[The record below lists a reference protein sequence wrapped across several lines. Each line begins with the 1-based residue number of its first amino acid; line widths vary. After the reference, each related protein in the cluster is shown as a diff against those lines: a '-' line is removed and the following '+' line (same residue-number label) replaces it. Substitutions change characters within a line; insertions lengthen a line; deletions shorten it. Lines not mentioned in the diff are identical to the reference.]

1 MKTPPEYTKNLKK
14 KIITEQMLSDC
25 LFSVNKR
32 AKNYR
37 DQAQKHK
44 FDYYGGASQRAEME
58 RYYGY
63 KEQFLSFLEPICIHK
78 QYTGQERRRVYDYS
92 PTITK

>member
-14 KIITEQMLSDC
+14 KLITEQMLSDC

-44 FDYYGGASQRAEME
+44 FDITEAQAKGLKWKDITAIRNNSYR
-58 RYYGY
+58 
-63 KEQFLSFLEPICIHK
+63 FLNQSAFINNI
-78 QYTGQERRRVYDYS
+78 
-92 PTITK
+92 